1 MRLRLVAGGAVGIFG
16 KLPTRRDYVQ
26 HGVEPRIM
34 QVLDPWLQDALAESR
49 RALGHAWLD
58 HWLLSPIWRFWF
70 GGRVA
75 GRPVLGALM
84 PSVDGVGRYFP
95 LCLTGAYDPAPPPP
109 ETDDQPDWFAAVEDL
124 LLCALDEEGTYDGLL
139 AGLAALSPPRTAPA
153 ADGPSAPADLTDVQA
168 IFAAL
173 RGDAPVDLYDRC
185 TCWWVPS
192 TDGTSPPRALLRRG
206 LPAPAEYTFMV
217 ALDGDPGLAPAS
229 PVLGEAP

>member
-1 MRLRLVAGGAVGIFG
+1 MSVGLFG
-16 KLPTRRDYVQ
+16 KLPARRDYVQ

-34 QVLDPWLQDALAESR
+34 QVLDPWLQEALAESR

-70 GGRVA
+70 GERIA

-95 LCLTGAYDPAPPPP
+95 LCLVGAYDPAPPPP
-109 ETDDQPDWFAAVEDL
+109 EIDDQPEWFAVVEDL

-139 AGLAALSPPRTAPA
+139 TGLAALPRARAAPA
-153 ADGPSAPADLTDVQA
+153 EDLPPVQADPADVPG

-173 RGDAPVDLYDRC
+173 RQGAAIDLYDRC

-192 TDGTSPPRALLRRG
+192 ADGVRPPRALLRRG
-206 LPAPAEYTFMV
+206 LPEPAEYTFMV
-217 ALDGDPGLAPAS
+217 ALDGDPGLAPA
-229 PVLGEAP
+229 PGVVGEAP